1 MDMILLRQP
10 MLCHL
15 SSDAHEWITEI
26 PIAHI
31 YDLAKLQPF
40 PITSVQVSKQ
50 ASKEAVSK

>member
-1 MDMILLRQP
+1 MDMILLRQQ

-15 SSDAHEWITEI
+15 SNDAHEWITEI

-40 PITSVQVSKQ
+40 PITSVQASKQ